1 MNDNHNFPREF
12 LKNPYHST
20 QARTEGMYKVI
31 SKSKIDDTVF
41 KMESSDM
48 KEILYYITA
57 LSSMYDLHN
66 FKTEICKTD
75 KFGVPVEFFNVTL
88 IEPMRATP

>member
-1 MNDNHNFPREF
+1 
-12 LKNPYHST
+12 
-20 QARTEGMYKVI
+20 MYKVI
-31 SKSKIDDTVF
+31 SKSKNDDTVF

-48 KEILYYITA
+48 NEIVYYITA
-57 LSSMYDLHN
+57 LSTMYDLHH